1 MNWWHTAIY
10 DTCSLITIANLLEV
24 DKSFS
29 RHLPTKILALE
40 VSFFADQMRPET
52 AQRLLSIVNC
62 CQPPTFEQ
70 LQRILSSSNLPKSLS
85 EVDKLLFATAVHLKR
100 GVVTAD
106 KHLAKEVLRRNLN
119 AIDIASILRG
129 LVHSRQLRARY
140 VESLIRQLADRMDY
154 ILGKPNPT
162 LADLKKHTFP

>member
-1 MNWWHTAIY
+1 M
-10 DTCSLITIANLLEV
+10 ITIANLLEV

-40 VSFFADQMRPET
+40 VSFSADQMRPET
-52 AQRLLSIVNC
+52 AQRLWSIVNY
-62 CQPPTFEQ
+62 CQTPTFAE

-106 KHLAKEVLRRNLN
+106 KHLAKEVSKRNLN

-129 LVHSRQLRARY
+129 LVQSGQLRARY
-140 VESLIRQLADRMDY
+140 VESLIRQLAGRMDY
-154 ILGKPNPT
+154 ILGRPDPT
-162 LADLKKHTFP
+162 WEDLKKHTFP

>member
-52 AQRLLSIVNC
+52 AQKLLGIVDYC
-62 CQPPTFEQ
+62 RAPTYAE
-70 LQRILSSSNLPKSLS
+70 LQCIVSSSNLPKSLS